1 MWLAFWVHLLCTT
14 PVYKGDVSNKLTFFH
29 TAPVRCAWTWIDG
42 GGEAEVRRVAQGWL
56 SLWLVFI
63 NEWMDFHSTDV
74 IMLGMLLVAFG
85 AGFIFSSFLPAPSS
99 CLIVVPLSSLA
110 LSLSPSLALSR
121 SCKLQV
127 RNIPPH
133 LQWEVSCNGRARWQ
147 FTFEPSTPSMEHLL
161 TSQNEKQMYEGEVVI
176 F

>member
-1 MWLAFWVHLLCTT
+1 MVAGKQRFAALLKADFLFGWCLLMN
-14 PVYKGDVSNKLTFFH
+14 G
-29 TAPVRCAWTWIDG
+29 WI
-42 GGEAEVRRVAQGWL
+42 
-56 SLWLVFI
+56 F
-63 NEWMDFHSTDV
+63 NSTDV

-99 CLIVVPLSSLA
+99 GLIVVPLSSLA

-161 TSQNEKQMYEGEVVI
+161 ASQNEKQMYEGEVVM